1 MLSYIATSLREHQ
14 ELALFLTLALGF
26 TIGRISIGS
35 FKLGNVVGTLLAGLL
50 IGQLGI
56 EVPAVVKTVFFSLF
70 LFATGYKVGPQFIR
84 GLGKSALPQV
94 ALSVV
99 VCVACLLSAYLAS
112 KLLGFDAGTAA
123 GMMAGAFTDSAII
136 GTASDAIN
144 RLNLP
149 ADETRRLLNNVPM
162 AYAVTYLV
170 GTTFAVWFLTALGPK
185 LLGADIAAESR
196 KMEEASGGGSEQ
208 DDGPVPAYREWDF
221 RAYRL
226 KDDWAGRSVGD
237 LEKSFAPE
245 RVFVER
251 VRENGHVVDAEP
263 ATVLS
268 AGGAVALVA
277 RRRIVSRGVN
287 VGSEIEDRELLDF
300 PITSANV
307 VITNRAIVNRTIGEL
322 AQEYGRAVALRRL
335 VRGGEEIPFEEKT
348 RVNRGDLLEI
358 AGPVEDVERASKALG
373 YVQGDTT
380 ATDIVFLGLGI
391 TIGGLVGLLSVTI
404 GGVPITLTAS
414 GGALIMGLV
423 FGWLRSV
430 YPTFG
435 GIPEAALWLF
445 DTLGLAVF
453 IAVVGLAAGPS
464 FIDGL
469 RRAGLTL
476 LLAGSVLAV
485 VPHLVAILFG
495 KYVLKMNPVL
505 LMGASAGAGTS
516 TPALRAVQD
525 VAQSK
530 LPVLGYTVPYAIA
543 AIVMAAWGP
552 VIVMLIR

>member
-1 MLSYIATSLREHQ
+1 MINYFTTSLRENP

-26 TIGRISIGS
+26 VVGRFSIGS

-56 EVPAVVKTVFFSLF
+56 DVPPIVKAVFFDLF
-70 LFATGYKVGPQFIR
+70 LFATGYKVGPQFFR

-94 ALSVV
+94 ALAAV
-99 VCVACLLSAYLAS
+99 VCVTCLLTAYLTA

-123 GMMAGAFTDSAII
+123 GMMAGAFGDSAII
-136 GTASDAIN
+136 GTASNAITN
-144 RLNLP
+144 LNLP
-149 ADETRRLLNNVPM
+149 PDETKRLLNNVPM

-170 GTTFAVWFLTALGPK
+170 GTTCSVWFLTTMGPK
-185 LLGADIAAESR
+185 LLRADIVAESK
-196 KMEEASGGGSEQ
+196 KMEEEAGGSEE
-208 DDGPVPAYREWDF
+208 DEGPVPAYREWDF

-226 KDDWAGRSVGD
+226 RDEWAGRSVGD

-251 VRENGHVVDAEP
+251 VRQDGHVVEAEP
-263 ATVLS
+263 ATVLAS
-268 AGGAVALVA
+268 GGAVALVA
-277 RRRIVSRGVN
+277 RRRVVSRGVA
-287 VGSEIEDRELLDF
+287 VGSEVEDRELLDF
-300 PITSANV
+300 PIANVNV
-307 VITNRAIVNRTIGEL
+307 VITNKSIVNRTIEEL
-322 AQEYGRAVALRRL
+322 ATEYGRAVALRRL
-335 VRGGEEIPFEEKT
+335 VRGGEEIPFEPRT
-348 RVNRGDLLEI
+348 RVNRGDLLEL
-358 AGPVEDVERASKALG
+358 AGPQDDVERASKAFG

-391 TIGGLVGLLSVTI
+391 TIGGLVGLLSVTV
-404 GGVPITLTAS
+404 GGVPITLTIS

-423 FGWLRSV
+423 FGWLRSM

-453 IAVVGLAAGPS
+453 IGVVGLAAGPS
-464 FIDGL
+464 FVDGL

-476 LLAGSVLAV
+476 LLVGAILAV
-485 VPHLVAILFG
+485 IPFLVALLFG

-505 LMGASAGAGTS
+505 LLGATAGSGTS

-530 LPVLGYTVPYAIA
+530 IPVLGYTVPYAIA

-552 VIVMLIR
+552 VIVMLVN

>member
-1 MLSYIATSLREHQ
+1 MNFFTTSLRENP

-26 TIGRISIGS
+26 VVGRFSIGS

-56 EVPAVVKTVFFSLF
+56 DVPPIVKAVFFDLF
-70 LFATGYKVGPQFIR
+70 LFATGYKVGPQFFR

-94 ALSVV
+94 ALAVV
-99 VCVACLLSAYLAS
+99 VCVTCLLTAYLTA
-112 KLLGFDAGTAA
+112 KIFGFDAGIAA
-123 GMMAGAFTDSAII
+123 GMMAGAFGDSAII
-136 GTASDAIN
+136 GTASNAIT

-149 ADETRRLLNNVPM
+149 PDETKRLLNNLPM

-170 GTTFAVWFLTALGPK
+170 GTTLSVWFLTTMGPR
-185 LLGADIAAESR
+185 LLRADVAAESK
-196 KMEEASGGGSEQ
+196 KMEEELGGGVER

-226 KDDWAGRSVGD
+226 KEDWAGRSVGD

-251 VRENGHVVDAEP
+251 VRQDGHVVDAEP

-268 AGGAVALVA
+268 SGGAVALVA
-277 RRRIVSRGVN
+277 RRRVVSKGVA
-287 VGSEIEDRELLDF
+287 VGSEIDDRELLDF
-300 PITSANV
+300 PVTNVNV
-307 VITNRAIVNRTIGEL
+307 VVTNKSIVNRTIEEL
-322 AQEYGRAVALRRL
+322 AKEYGRAVALRRL
-335 VRGGEEIPFEEKT
+335 VRGGEEIPFEPRT
-348 RVNRGDLLEI
+348 RVNRGDLLEL
-358 AGPVEDVERASKALG
+358 AGPQEDVERASKALG

-391 TIGGLVGLLSVTI
+391 TIGGLLGLLSVTV
-404 GGVPITLTAS
+404 GGVPITLTTS

-423 FGWLRSV
+423 FGWLRSM

-453 IAVVGLAAGPS
+453 IGVVGLAAAPS
-464 FIDGL
+464 FLDGL

-476 LLAGSVLAV
+476 LLVGALLAV
-485 VPHLVAILFG
+485 IPFLVALLFG
-495 KYVLKMNPVL
+495 TYVLKMNPVL
-505 LMGASAGAGTS
+505 LMGATAGAGTS

-530 LPVLGYTVPYAIA
+530 VPVLGYTVPYAIA
-543 AIVMAAWGP
+543 AIIMAAWGP
-552 VIVMLIR
+552 VIVMLIH